1 MFGLVHMASWQPN
14 EMIAIVDQKKKKRIK
29 EQGMKELVFLLEFVV
44 PPRTANSILIFILIW
59 LL

>member
-14 EMIAIVDQKKKKRIK
+14 EMIAIVDQKKKRIK

-44 PPRTANSILIFILIW
+44 PP
-59 LL
+59 